1 MSSSHEH
8 SYRENTL
15 HCFEDKLDY
24 FICDYENSCHNKNRS
39 SYEFIPKGLLH
50 TVSCSMHCVS
60 SCFPLFFFPIH
71 VSVHTSQVCLFGSM
85 SLPVSLPISTLLLVS
100 FISVRTLNS
109 CLSLWLGREKSCS
122 TGQTDTFWHFG
133 FTFSSS

>member
-1 MSSSHEH
+1 M
-8 SYRENTL
+8 NTVTGKTL
-15 HCFEDKLDY
+15 
-24 FICDYENSCHNKNRS
+24 FIALKISLIISFVIMKTFAIIRMDRAME
-39 SYEFIPKGLLH
+39 EFIPKGLLH
-50 TVSCSMHCVS
+50 TVSCSIHCVS
-60 SCFPLFFFPIH
+60 SYFPLFFFPIH